1 MRVGGRGRSYRLGV
15 LEGDGIGPEI
25 VPAATRVVDAA
36 LARTASAVQWVPLP
50 IGWSA
55 IREHGE
61 PTPPSTIQA
70 LAELDGW
77 LLGPHDSAAYP
88 EPHRSQLNPSGTLR
102 KHFDLF
108 ANIRPAKGVPGSR
121 AVAPDADLVIV
132 RENTEGFYADRNT
145 HAGTGE
151 LMPSPDVA
159 IAVGVFT
166 RPRIERIARVAF
178 DLARRRRRHVTV
190 VHKAN
195 VLQLSSGL
203 FRDVCHG
210 IAADYP
216 DVEVDDQHIDATTV
230 HLVRRAADF
239 DVIVTEN
246 MFGDILSD
254 LAGELAGSLGLAAS
268 LNASPSTA
276 MAQAAHGS
284 APDIAGQD
292 VANPVSMMLSV
303 ALLLRW
309 LGDRHADPEASAA
322 ARLIEQAVADTIAA
336 GVRTRDL
343 GGTASTSSF
352 VAAVVDE
359 VDRSSP
365 PRSRQ
370 ERAPSG
376 SATADAAPDA
386 PMVLRQAEIE
396 PFDRGTGVRTLPYV
410 GKWNAEGNKVTTG
423 ITEFP
428 VGAGIPLHTHNV
440 EESVLIL
447 EGQATAVIGEDSFD
461 LEPGDG
467 TWAPAGVPHRF
478 ANRGQGPMR
487 IYWGYGGRQVTRT
500 ICATGETFEHLSERD
515 RGAEVMP

>member
-1 MRVGGRGRSYRLGV
+1 MSARGKRYRLGV

-25 VPAATRVVDAA
+25 VPAATSVVDAA
-36 LARTASAVQWVPLP
+36 LAKTASSVEWVPLP
-50 IGWSA
+50 IGWTG
-55 IREHGE
+55 IREHGQH
-61 PTPPSTIQA
+61 TPPSTIEA
-70 LAELDGW
+70 LEELDGW

-108 ANIRPAKGVPGSR
+108 GNIRPAKGVPGSK

-145 HAGTGE
+145 YAGTGE
-151 LMPSPDVA
+151 FMPSPDVA
-159 IAVGVFT
+159 IAMGVFT
-166 RPRIERIARVAF
+166 RPRVGRIARVAF
-178 DLARRRRRHVTV
+178 DLARQRSRRVTI

-203 FRDVCHG
+203 FHDVCRQV
-210 IAADYP
+210 AADYP
-216 DVEVDDQHIDATTV
+216 DVEVDDHHIDAMTV

-268 LNASPSTA
+268 LNVSDRTA

-292 VANPVSMMLSV
+292 VANPVSMMLSS

-309 LGDRHADPEASAA
+309 LGDRHADPEVAA
-322 ARLIEQAVADTIAA
+322 AAQLIEQAVADTIAA

-343 GGTASTSSF
+343 GGTERTSSF
-352 VAAVVDE
+352 VAAVVDR
-359 VDRSSP
+359 VG
-365 PRSRQ
+365 
-370 ERAPSG
+370 G
-376 SATADAAPDA
+376 SAVAGAGGPAPL
-386 PMVLRQAEIE
+386 VLRQAEIE

-423 ITEFP
+423 VTEFP

-440 EESVLIL
+440 EESVLVL

-461 LEPGDG
+461 LEPGDA
-467 TWAPAGVPHRF
+467 TWAPAGMPHRF
-478 ANRGQGPMR
+478 ANRGQGLMR
-487 IYWGYGGRQVTRT
+487 IYWVYGGREVTRT
-500 ICATGETFEHLSERD
+500 ICATGETFEHLSEQD
-515 RGAEVMP
+515 RGAEVTP

>member
-1 MRVGGRGRSYRLGV
+1 MSVRGPGKRYRLGV

-36 LARTASAVQWVPLP
+36 LARTAGAVEWVPLP
-50 IGWSA
+50 IGWTA
-55 IREHGE
+55 IHEHGG
-61 PTPPSTIQA
+61 PTPPSTVAA

-88 EPHRSQLNPSGTLR
+88 EPHRSQLNPSGALR

-108 ANIRPAKGVPGSR
+108 ANIRPAKGVPGSK
-121 AVAPDADLVIV
+121 AVAPRADLVIV

-145 HAGTGE
+145 YAGTGE
-151 LMPSPDVA
+151 FMPSPDVA
-159 IAVGVFT
+159 IAMGIFT
-166 RPRIERIARVAF
+166 RPRVERIARVAF
-178 DLARRRRRHVTV
+178 DLARRRRRRVTI

-203 FRDVCHG
+203 FRDVCHEV
-210 IAADYP
+210 AADYP
-216 DVEVDDQHIDATTV
+216 DVEVDDQHIDAMTV

-268 LNASPSTA
+268 LNASDTRA

-292 VANPVSMMLSV
+292 VANPVSAILSA
-303 ALLLRW
+303 ALLLGW
-309 LGDRHADPEASAA
+309 LGDRHADPGASAA
-322 ARLIEQAVADTIAA
+322 AELIEQAVAGTLAA

-343 GGTASTSSF
+343 GGTASTSGF
-352 VAAVVDE
+352 AAAVVDR
-359 VDRSSP
+359 VGG
-365 PRSRQ
+365 
-370 ERAPSG
+370 AA
-376 SATADAAPDA
+376 ATADLGPDA
-386 PMVLRQAEIE
+386 PLVLRQAEIE

-410 GKWNAEGNKVTTG
+410 GRWNAERNRVTTG
-423 ITEFP
+423 VTQFP
-428 VGAGIPLHTHNV
+428 GGAGIPLHTHNV

-447 EGQATAVIGEDSFD
+447 DGQATAVIGEDSFD
-461 LEPGDG
+461 LEPGDA

-478 ANRGQGPMR
+478 ANRGEGPMR
-487 IYWGYGGRQVTRT
+487 IYWVYGGRDVTRT

-515 RGAEVMP
+515 RGAEVTP